1 MRDSTNTESG
11 YVSSRSRLELIGKT
25 GVALTSMRPSGTA
38 LIEDERIDVVTEGTF
53 IAKDQKVKVIKVEGS
68 RVVVREI
75 I

>member
-1 MRDSTNTESG
+1 
-11 YVSSRSRLELIGKT
+11 
-25 GVALTSMRPSGTA
+25 MRPSGTA